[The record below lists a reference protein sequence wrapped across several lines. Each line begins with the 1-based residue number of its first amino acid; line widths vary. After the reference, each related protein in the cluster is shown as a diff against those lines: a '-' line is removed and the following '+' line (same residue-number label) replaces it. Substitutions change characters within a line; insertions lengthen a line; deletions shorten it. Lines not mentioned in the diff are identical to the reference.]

1 MQYRL
6 QLPILNLLTKS
17 DVLNDDER
25 NRLVQ
30 WFSDPNALYGDL
42 LDDDADPT
50 GVVGMEL
57 FRTMENVGVFGDM
70 RAVSAKEGEG
80 MEEIYG
86 ASQLS
91 FFGGE
96 DPDDIQ

>member
-1 MQYRL
+1 
-6 QLPILNLLTKS
+6 
-17 DVLNDDER
+17 
-25 NRLVQ
+25 
-30 WFSDPNALYGDL
+30 
-42 LDDDADPT
+42 
-50 GVVGMEL
+50 MEL

-96 DPDDIQ
+96 DPDDIM